1 VSDQHALTSTRDDA
15 SAYTTPAPGPTVDTP
30 PPLARPVNGRA
41 AKALT
46 RERRPSRKQLKVA
59 GRLRAR
65 KVRRIVRHVD
75 PWSMLKVSLIFYFC
89 LYLAVLVAGV
99 ILWNLASS
107 AGTIDDLENLVAD
120 YMAYRTF
127 EFEADLILRASVL
140 GGLVLVIVGAGLNML
155 AVVLFNLISDLV
167 GGVRMTV
174 IEEETAR
181 PAAPTGS

>member
-1 VSDQHALTSTRDDA
+1 MSTATDDA
-15 SAYTTPAPGPTVDTP
+15 TAYPVSAP
-30 PPLARPVNGRA
+30 PPLVEPPPPGTTPRRGNGAGAVPTVRTKLSRRET
-41 AKALT
+41 KAL
-46 RERRPSRKQLKVA
+46 

-75 PWSMLKVSLIFYFC
+75 PWSTLKVSLIFYFC
-89 LYLAVLVAGV
+89 LYLAVVVAGV
-99 ILWNLASS
+99 ILWNLASA

-127 EFEADLILRASVL
+127 EFDAGLIFQATVL
-140 GGLVLVIVGAGLNML
+140 GGLVLVIVAAGFNVL

-174 IEEETAR
+174 IEEETTR
-181 PAAPTGS
+181 PTAPVEP